1 MRDWRCI
8 CYPWHLSVVVHEN
21 SALVVEGSSTGAQ
34 GHSRTADGG
43 LLQGSYPCGLT
54 CIVSAL
60 SYSYVEG
67 SSTGEKMCTALQTY
81 SHRRL
86 SVAPQAH
93 YRDVIL
99 CSILVIHPS
108 CIINLAKCTSEAK
121 MLMKKGRHRAGR
133 LLDLSD
139 SLATSVLHFI
149 SLAVLSLSLHACISS
164 IACPLSTY
172 HGPLDDMM

>member
-1 MRDWRCI
+1 MSGMRDWRCI

-67 SSTGEKMCTALQTY
+67 SSSGEKMCTALQTY
-81 SHRRL
+81 THRRL

-121 MLMKKGRHRAGR
+121 MLMKKGRHRQVDC
-133 LLDLSD
+133 L
-139 SLATSVLHFI
+139 I
-149 SLAVLSLSLHACISS
+149 
-164 IACPLSTY
+164 
-172 HGPLDDMM
+172 